1 MQTSMN
7 KNTRLTLAGVALA
20 IFMGAIENTVAGTAM
35 PTVIGSLGGIEYYSW
50 VFSAYILAATVMT
63 PIWGKMADLAGRR
76 PAFFGGLACFI
87 IGSALAGASQS
98 MSQLITFRTLQGLG
112 AAALFPIGMTI
123 ASDLLTLEQRAKVI
137 GLFSSMWGVAS
148 LAGPLVGGYLATYL
162 SWRWIFY
169 LSLPFGILAGVIVFM
184 TYRERYERR
193 KEIKVDYAGATTL
206 AAALSLLLL
215 CFQGTAI
222 SPAAFLASL
231 GGSIALA
238 GLFIFIELRSPEP
251 LIPLDL
257 FRNRMVSLASIHGV
271 FAAMTLVGTLNFLPL
286 FVQAVHGTDAIAAGR
301 ILIPYILPWVFSATT
316 GGRLVL
322 KFGYRKV
329 VLLGMAFII
338 VGAVFL
344 ARVNPE
350 TSTLSLSIYVALL
363 GVGGGFTMASLMIA
377 AQHAVK
383 GTQLGVTTSL
393 VLFARSIGAATGTA
407 IMGVLI
413 NWRLD
418 SELNRGGQQFL
429 KARGNDLAATVLPQ
443 SRQAMSREAI
453 EVLQR
458 AFASSLR
465 LAFAAVLAAA
475 ICALVVSLLIPAG
488 SAHELAHSDHQADDP
503 AT

>member
-1 MQTSMN
+1 MN

-87 IGSALAGASQS
+87 IGSALAGASTS
-98 MSQLITFRTLQGLG
+98 MAQLITFRTLQGLG

-169 LSLPFGILAGVIVFM
+169 LSLPFGILAGIIVFM

-193 KEIKVDYAGATTL
+193 EEIKVDYAGAIAL

-222 SPAAFLASL
+222 SPAAFLAAL

-238 GLFIFIELRSPEP
+238 CLFIFIELRSPEP
-251 LIPLDL
+251 LIPLDI
-257 FRNRMVSLASIHGV
+257 FRNRMVRLASIHGV
-271 FAAMTLVGTLNFLPL
+271 FAGMTLVGTLNFLPL

-301 ILIPYILPWVFSATT
+301 ILMPYILPWVFSATT

-329 VLLGMAFII
+329 VLLGMAFIM

-383 GTQLGVTTSL
+383 GTQLGVTTSFI
-393 VLFARSIGAATGTA
+393 LFARSIGAATGH
-407 IMGVLI
+407 GD
-413 NWRLD
+413 N
-418 SELNRGGQQFL
+418 
-429 KARGNDLAATVLPQ
+429 
-443 SRQAMSREAI
+443 
-453 EVLQR
+453 
-458 AFASSLR
+458 
-465 LAFAAVLAAA
+465 
-475 ICALVVSLLIPAG
+475 G
-488 SAHELAHSDHQADDP
+488 SAHELAS
-503 AT
+503 